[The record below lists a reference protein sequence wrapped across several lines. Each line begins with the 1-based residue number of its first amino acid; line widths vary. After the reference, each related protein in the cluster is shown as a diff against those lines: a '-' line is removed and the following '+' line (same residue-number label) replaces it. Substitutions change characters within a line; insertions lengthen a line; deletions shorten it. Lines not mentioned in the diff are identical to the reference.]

1 MGMKNFGADRVIEP
15 KGALPVTAWKL
26 DNSRNLSPGEIRINV
41 DYISVERDSM
51 CQICSICEHNDEKLK
66 ERIFKFIA
74 ERGKLHN
81 PYTDSGALFSG
92 TIEEI
97 APGCEDKELAVGD
110 YVAVMSTMTG
120 IPLYIDEIEEVDYDL
135 AQIKVK
141 GYAICFD
148 ASIIEKCGQIPDNRR
163 SYFRRA
169 LDEEGSF
176 YGISLIVKEM
186 QASQNKPK
194 SALIIGV
201 SLIEIILYAQLLK
214 NYAPDIS
221 VSLLVETGCTCD
233 STMTQKN
240 LSELLNPL
248 VDKIYFDSMSNPM
261 DAATRVSKGNGGE
274 GMDIVVN
281 LENIKNC
288 ESVAALLI
296 KDGGLICHTNIDNNY
311 SQTMLLCESLG
322 KKDIINYSFDSVYDS
337 TFDMAV
343 QLLQETELYWK
354 RYDEY
359 LEKYR
364 PKRKIVKG
372 NAKENGELT
381 TKQIDDFIYM
391 SPVTADM
398 VSDALNV
405 AKYDCNVII
414 QGETG
419 TGKERVFDL
428 IQQNSPRKSKPCIK
442 INCATIQENLA
453 ESEFFGYEK
462 GSFTGAL
469 ASGKQ
474 GYFEL
479 ANNGTLFLDEIGSLP
494 LSMQTKLLRV
504 LQENTFYRVGGT
516 AAIHVN
522 VRVICANNI
531 PLRKLIEEGKFRED
545 LYYRLNICQIEVPP
559 LRRRPDDIY
568 CLAEAFAKRYSQK
581 YGIEKNFSAAA
592 YSKLQEYHWPGN
604 VRELENTVHR
614 LYISAK
620 TEVID
625 AEMVDDLLNENVYD
639 ESVIDIKKEFKRE
652 GSLDFNE
659 IMEQQEKKLIEY
671 ALKKEGTTRKA
682 ADFLNI
688 PQTTLARKKIKHN
701 L

>member
-1 MGMKNFGADRVIEP
+1 MKNFGEKRVLEP

-26 DNSRNLSPGEIRINV
+26 DNRRELSPGEIRVAV
-41 DYISVERDSM
+41 DYIAVERDSM
-51 CQICSICEHNDEKLK
+51 CQICSICEHNDEKMKARMLK
-66 ERIFKFIA
+66 FVR

-81 PYTDSGALFSG
+81 PYTDSGALMSG

-97 APGCEDKELAVGD
+97 AEGTRTDDMAIGD
-110 YVAVMSTMTG
+110 YVVVMSTMTG
-120 IPLYIDEIEEVDYDL
+120 IPLYIEEIESIDYDL

-141 GYAICFD
+141 GYAICFE
-148 ASIIEKCGQIPDNRR
+148 ASIIEKCGDIPENRR
-163 SYFRRA
+163 AYFRRA

-176 YGISLIVKEM
+176 FGISLIIQEM
-186 QASQNKPK
+186 EDRVNPPK
-194 SALIIGV
+194 NALIIGV
-201 SLIEIILYAQLLK
+201 SLVETILYAQLLK

-240 LSELLNPL
+240 LSELLTPL
-248 VDKIYFDSMSNPM
+248 VDNIFFDSMSNPM
-261 DAATRVSKGNGGE
+261 NAAEKVSKGNGGE

-296 KDGGLICHTNIDNNY
+296 NDGGMICHTNIDNNY

-322 KKDIINYSFDSVYDS
+322 KKDIVNYAFDSVYDS
-337 TFDMAV
+337 TYDLAV
-343 QLLQETELYWK
+343 QLMQDAEPVLAK
-354 RYDEY
+354 YDKY

-364 PKRKIVKG
+364 AKRKVVA
-372 NAKENGELT
+372 NTANETGELR
-381 TKQIDDFIYM
+381 TKQIDGFIYM
-391 SPVTADM
+391 DPLTADM
-398 VSDALNV
+398 VADALNV

-474 GYFEL
+474 GYFEM

-494 LSMQTKLLRV
+494 FSMQSKLLRV

-531 PLRKLIEEGKFRED
+531 PLRKLVEEGKFRED
-545 LYYRLNICQIEVPP
+545 LFYRLNICQIEVPP
-559 LRRRPDDIY
+559 LRRRKDDIY
-568 CLAEAFAKRYSQK
+568 CLAKYFVQHYSEK
-581 YGIEKNFSAAA
+581 YGVEKNFSPSA
-592 YSKLQEYHWPGN
+592 YRKLDEYHWPGN

-614 LYISAK
+614 LYISSK
-620 TEVID
+620 SEIID
-625 AEMVDDLLNENVYD
+625 SDAVDELLNDSVYED
-639 ESVIDIKKEFKRE
+639 SVIDIKKDFRRE
-652 GSLDFNE
+652 ASLDFNE
-659 IMEQQEKKLIEY
+659 VMEMQEKKLIEY

-688 PQTTLARKKIKHN
+688 PQTTLARKKLKHG

>member
-1 MGMKNFGADRVIEP
+1 MKNFGEKRVIEP

-26 DNSRNLSPGEIRINV
+26 DNRRELGPGEIRIAV
-41 DYISVERDSM
+41 DYIAVERDSM
-51 CQICSICEHNDEKLK
+51 CQICSICEHNDEKMKARMLK
-66 ERIFKFIA
+66 FVK

-81 PYTDSGALFSG
+81 PYTDSGALLTG

-97 APGCEDKELAVGD
+97 APDTDAGDLAVGD
-110 YVAVMSTMTG
+110 YVVVMSTTTG
-120 IPLYIDEIEEVDYDL
+120 IPLYIEEIESIDYDL

-141 GYAICFD
+141 GYAICFE
-148 ASIIEKCGQIPDNRR
+148 ASMIEKCGDVPENRR
-163 SYFRRA
+163 AYFRRA
-169 LDEEGSF
+169 LDEEGTF
-176 YGISLIVKEM
+176 FGISLVIQEM
-186 QASQNKPK
+186 LDRPNPPK

-201 SLIEIILYAQLLK
+201 SLIEIILFAQLVK
-214 NYAPDIS
+214 KYAPDIS
-221 VSLLVETGCTCD
+221 ISLLVETGCTCD

-240 LSELLNPL
+240 LSELLSPL

-261 DAATRVSKGNGGE
+261 DAAAKVSKGNGGE
-274 GMDIVVN
+274 GVDIAIN

-296 KDGGLICHTNIDNNY
+296 NEGGLLCHTNMDNNY
-311 SQTMLLCESLG
+311 SKALLICESLG
-322 KKDIINYSFDSVYDS
+322 KKDVVNYALDSFYDS
-337 TFDMAV
+337 TFDMAHE
-343 QLLQETELYWK
+343 LLEDAEPIFAK
-354 RYDEY
+354 YDKY

-364 PKRKIVKG
+364 AKRKVVA
-372 NAKENGELT
+372 NTANETGELS
-381 TKQIDDFIYM
+381 TKQIDGFTYM
-391 SPVTADM
+391 DPLTADM
-398 VSDALNV
+398 VADALNV

-419 TGKERVFDL
+419 TGKEKVFDL

-469 ASGKQ
+469 STGKQ
-474 GYFEL
+474 GYFEM

-494 LSMQTKLLRV
+494 LSMQSKLLRV

-522 VRVICANNI
+522 VRVICANNV

-545 LYYRLNICQIEVPP
+545 LFYRLNICQIEVPP
-559 LRRRPDDIY
+559 LRKRKDDIY
-568 CLAEAFAKRYSQK
+568 CLAKHFVQHYSERY
-581 YGIEKNFSAAA
+581 GVEKNFSPSA
-592 YSKLQEYHWPGN
+592 YRKLDEYHWPGN

-614 LYISAK
+614 LYISSK
-620 TEVID
+620 SDIIESDT
-625 AEMVDDLLNENVYD
+625 VDELLNESVYQD
-639 ESVIDIKKEFKRE
+639 SVVDFKKDFRRE
-652 GSLDFNE
+652 ASLDFNE
-659 IMEQQEKKLIEY
+659 VMDQQEKKLIEY

-688 PQTTLARKKIKHN
+688 PQTTLARKKLKHG